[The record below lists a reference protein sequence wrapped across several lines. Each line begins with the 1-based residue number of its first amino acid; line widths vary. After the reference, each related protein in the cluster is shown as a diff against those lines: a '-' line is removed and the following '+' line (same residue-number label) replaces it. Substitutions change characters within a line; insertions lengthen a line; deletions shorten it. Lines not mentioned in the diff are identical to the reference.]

1 MSLTKS
7 QIFQNIQ
14 DIKTEFYSQNTKNM
28 FFKKSQKQELSN
40 RIIEKIPILDLI
52 DISIYRFSDQNRIY
66 VDYSIIKMYIDIS
79 LYEII
84 LEKLIQLL
92 TDCTNTGTGTYEIH
106 INLDGFTITS
116 AERHKAVIEQF
127 CQRMNNTKYF
137 DYMTIMYIYNTPSMI
152 DAISG
157 LFSYLLHPNIKQ
169 KMVKYD
175 KDQSLG
181 KIAEIRGYLD
191 TMSTNL

>member
-1 MSLTKS
+1 
-7 QIFQNIQ
+7 
-14 DIKTEFYSQNTKNM
+14 
-28 FFKKSQKQELSN
+28 
-40 RIIEKIPILDLI
+40 
-52 DISIYRFSDQNRIY
+52 
-66 VDYSIIKMYIDIS
+66 
-79 LYEII
+79 
-84 LEKLIQLL
+84 
-92 TDCTNTGTGTYEIH
+92 
-106 INLDGFTITS
+106 
-116 AERHKAVIEQF
+116 
-127 CQRMNNTKYF
+127 MNNTKYF

-191 TMSTNL
+191 TMSICL